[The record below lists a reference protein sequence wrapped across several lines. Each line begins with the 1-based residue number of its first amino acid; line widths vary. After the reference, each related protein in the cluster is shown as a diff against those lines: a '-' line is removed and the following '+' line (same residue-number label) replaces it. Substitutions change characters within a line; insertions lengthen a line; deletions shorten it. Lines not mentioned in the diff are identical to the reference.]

1 MKEIAM
7 STKKDKGA
15 NDMRQNTT
23 QRIKIEQ
30 HEPK

>member
-1 MKEIAM
+1 M
-7 STKKDKGA
+7 STKKDKGT
-15 NDMRQNTT
+15 NDVRQNTT